1 MQEQVRGVGLR
12 GVAVVAVLAGQGVLG
27 QAQLGPGQ
35 LPGGGGGAVA
45 GVAAPHYVPAPA
57 QLPVVGLLGEVGD
70 GRHPRPRPRLLEV
83 EALGSPPEVILVEAV
98 VLVPGAAGAGPGG
111 ALLAGAGADG
121 SLEAGLQVLVTAGLG
136 DTGQRQQPPAHG
148 FISHVAG
155 GTVVREDLTFTE
167 KSSVMI
173 FAPAS
178 QFHIYILLRWLMP
191 E

>member
-12 GVAVVAVLAGQGVLG
+12 GVAVLAVVAGQGVLR

-45 GVAAPHYVPAPA
+45 RVPAPHHVPAPAPA

-70 GRHPRPRPRLLEV
+70 GRHPRPRPRPRPRLLEV
-83 EALGSPPEVILVEAV
+83 EALGSPPEVILVEAI

-121 SLEAGLQVLVTAGLG
+121 SLEAGLQILVTPGLG
-136 DTGQRQQPPAHG
+136 DTGERQQTPAQRV
-148 FISHVAG
+148 IS
-155 GTVVREDLTFTE
+155 
-167 KSSVMI
+167 M
-173 FAPAS
+173 
-178 QFHIYILLRWLMP
+178 LLAAL
-191 E
+191 

>member
-12 GVAVVAVLAGQGVLG
+12 GVAVVAVVAGQGVLG

-35 LPGGGGGAVA
+35 LPGGGAVA

-70 GRHPRPRPRLLEV
+70 GRHPRPRPRPRLLEV

-148 FISHVAG
+148 VISHVAR
-155 GTVVREDLTFTE
+155 GTETTG
-167 KSSVMI
+167 
-173 FAPAS
+173 
-178 QFHIYILLRWLMP
+178 Y
-191 E
+191 

>member
-57 QLPVVGLLGEVGD
+57 PAQLPVVGLLGEVGD
-70 GRHPRPRPRLLEV
+70 GRHPRPRPRPRLLEV

-148 FISHVAG
+148 
-155 GTVVREDLTFTE
+155 
-167 KSSVMI
+167 VMLLA
-173 FAPAS
+173 AP
-178 QFHIYILLRWLMP
+178 WLDGY
-191 E
+191 